1 MLTYMKEIEVPVK
14 MGVLGRAQI
23 PLEIRE
29 RLGIEQ
35 GDFLLIKIKKIIK
48 GEMEKSSRKEEAPK

>member
-1 MLTYMKEIEVPVK
+1 

-29 RLGIEQ
+29 KLGIDQ
-35 GDFLLIKIKKIIK
+35 GDFLLIKIEKIIK
-48 GEMEKSSRKEEAPK
+48 ADTSRKEEGLP

>member
-1 MLTYMKEIEVPVK
+1 MLTYMQEIEVPIK

-29 RLGIEQ
+29 KLGIDQ
-35 GDFLLIKIKKIIK
+35 GDFLLIKIEKIIK
-48 GEMEKSSRKEEAPK
+48 ADTSRKEEGLP